1 MALKKLL
8 KILKVI
14 DPKKLQG
21 INDILE
27 VIYPGI
33 KGEIERLVER
43 GDVHAM
49 NKTFDYIKSHGGT
62 EKMAEYYN
70 NADKKGQD
78 EMLSAFNKA
87 FKPGAPFEDAVL
99 TLDGLAKVKNMG
111 GLFRDCSGL
120 KSVNLSRFITASVTI
135 MNQMFYGCSNLTSV
149 TIPNSVTSIDDWR
162 TFVRRQHEG
171 NNDVLLG
178 ILDEIQEKEI
188 KDKAMSEDEN
198 NSSRTDNQPNNSA
211 KYFFVKELLVAL
223 YDYDNVVFKH
233 ISSEF
238 EFARII
244 KRKAHKE
251 KLVECSGKKVLAYHI
266 LWRLRNLLPDENR
279 EEWIDDIAAECGYDV
294 STISKKYKDDTNMK
308 PKNKKLLKELSS
320 LFDRYETLR

>member
-111 GLFRDCSGL
+111 VYTQIFGDIKDSIVLTTL
-120 KSVNLSRFITASVTI
+120 K
-135 MNQMFYGCSNLTSV
+135 MNYRT
-149 TIPNSVTSIDDWR
+149 IDDWR

-308 PKNKKLLKELSS
+308 LKNKKLLKELSS

>member
-111 GLFRDCSGL
+111 VYTQIFGDIKDSIVLTTL
-120 KSVNLSRFITASVTI
+120 K
-135 MNQMFYGCSNLTSV
+135 MNYRT
-149 TIPNSVTSIDDWR
+149 IDDWR

-320 LFDRYETLR
+320 LFERYETLR

>member
-1 MALKKLL
+1 
-8 KILKVI
+8 
-14 DPKKLQG
+14 
-21 INDILE
+21 LE

-111 GLFRDCSGL
+111 VYTQIFGDIKDSIVLTTL
-120 KSVNLSRFITASVTI
+120 K
-135 MNQMFYGCSNLTSV
+135 MNYRT
-149 TIPNSVTSIDDWR
+149 IDDWR

-308 PKNKKLLKELSS
+308 AKNKKLLKELSS

>member
-111 GLFRDCSGL
+111 VYTQIFGDIKDSI
-120 KSVNLSRFITASVTI
+120 V
-135 MNQMFYGCSNLTSV
+135 LTSLKMNYR
-149 TIPNSVTSIDDWR
+149 TIDDWR

-211 KYFFVKELLVAL
+211 KFFFVKELLVAL

>member
-87 FKPGAPFEDAVL
+87 FKLGAPFEDAVL

-111 GLFRDCSGL
+111 VYTQIFGDIKDSIVLTTL
-120 KSVNLSRFITASVTI
+120 K
-135 MNQMFYGCSNLTSV
+135 MNYRT
-149 TIPNSVTSIDDWR
+149 IDDWR

-238 EFARII
+238 ECARII

>member
-1 MALKKLL
+1 MIGFIYKLMALKKLL

-70 NADKKGQD
+70 NADKGGQD

-111 GLFRDCSGL
+111 VYTQIFGDIKDSIVVTTL
-120 KSVNLSRFITASVTI
+120 K
-135 MNQMFYGCSNLTSV
+135 MNYRT
-149 TIPNSVTSIDDWR
+149 IDDWR

>member
-1 MALKKLL
+1 MIGFIYKLMALKKLL

-111 GLFRDCSGL
+111 VYTQIFGDIKDSIVLTTL
-120 KSVNLSRFITASVTI
+120 K
-135 MNQMFYGCSNLTSV
+135 MNYRT
-149 TIPNSVTSIDDWR
+149 IDDWR

-171 NNDVLLG
+171 NNDVLLV

-188 KDKAMSEDEN
+188 KDKAMREDEN

>member
-111 GLFRDCSGL
+111 VYTQIFGDIKDSIVLTTL
-120 KSVNLSRFITASVTI
+120 K
-135 MNQMFYGCSNLTSV
+135 MNYRT
-149 TIPNSVTSIDDWR
+149 IDDWR

-188 KDKAMSEDEN
+188 KDIAMSEDEN

>member
-1 MALKKLL
+1 MIGFIYKLMALKKLL

-62 EKMAEYYN
+62 EKMADYYN

-111 GLFRDCSGL
+111 VYTQIFGDIKDSIVLTTL
-120 KSVNLSRFITASVTI
+120 K
-135 MNQMFYGCSNLTSV
+135 MNYRT
-149 TIPNSVTSIDDWR
+149 IDDWR

-308 PKNKKLLKELSS
+308 AKNKKLLKELSS

>member
-1 MALKKLL
+1 MIGFIYKLMALKKLL

-111 GLFRDCSGL
+111 VYTQIFGDIKESIVLTTL
-120 KSVNLSRFITASVTI
+120 K
-135 MNQMFYGCSNLTSV
+135 MNYRT
-149 TIPNSVTSIDDWR
+149 IDDWR

>member
-1 MALKKLL
+1 MIGFIYKLMALKKLL

-111 GLFRDCSGL
+111 VYTQIFGDIKDSIVLTTL
-120 KSVNLSRFITASVTI
+120 K
-135 MNQMFYGCSNLTSV
+135 MNYRT
-149 TIPNSVTSIDDWR
+149 IDDWR

-238 EFARII
+238 EFTRII

>member
-87 FKPGAPFEDAVL
+87 FKPGAPFEDAAL

-111 GLFRDCSGL
+111 VYTQIFGDIKDSIVLTTL
-120 KSVNLSRFITASVTI
+120 K
-135 MNQMFYGCSNLTSV
+135 MNYRT
-149 TIPNSVTSIDDWR
+149 IDDWR

>member
-1 MALKKLL
+1 MIGFIYKLMALKKLL

-111 GLFRDCSGL
+111 VYTQIFGDIKDSIVLTTL
-120 KSVNLSRFITASVTI
+120 K
-135 MNQMFYGCSNLTSV
+135 MNYRT
-149 TIPNSVTSIDDWR
+149 IDDWR

-211 KYFFVKELLVAL
+211 KYFFVKELLVSL

>member
-1 MALKKLL
+1 MIGFIYKLMALKKLL

-111 GLFRDCSGL
+111 VYTQIFGDIKDSIVLTTL
-120 KSVNLSRFITASVTI
+120 K
-135 MNQMFYGCSNLTSV
+135 MNYRT
-149 TIPNSVTSIDDWR
+149 IDDWR

-251 KLVECSGKKVLAYHI
+251 KLMECSGKKVLAYHI

>member
-1 MALKKLL
+1 MIGFIYKLMALKKLL

-111 GLFRDCSGL
+111 VYTQIFGDIKDSIVLTTL
-120 KSVNLSRFITASVTI
+120 K
-135 MNQMFYGCSNLTSV
+135 MNYRT
-149 TIPNSVTSIDDWR
+149 IDDWR

-188 KDKAMSEDEN
+188 KDKAMREDEN

>member
-111 GLFRDCSGL
+111 VYTQIFGDIKESIVLTTL
-120 KSVNLSRFITASVTI
+120 K
-135 MNQMFYGCSNLTSV
+135 MNYRT
-149 TIPNSVTSIDDWR
+149 IDDWR